1 MRLDSYLAKYYPEY
15 SRSMWQKYIAAGT
28 VLVNQKKQIS
38 AKYLMK
44 EDDEVSILEQPPP
57 PKAADLPIIFED
69 ENVLVVNKPT
79 GILSHAKGG
88 IIQESTVASWL
99 LEHISNITRIIPV
112 NINNREGIVHRLDR
126 DTSGV
131 MITAKNEPTAKLLG
145 RQFTDRKVKK
155 TYIAIAAGT
164 LKHQQATIDVP
175 IERNPKKPS
184 QFRVGSN
191 GKSAVTDYKVLA
203 QKDNLTLLELKPE
216 TGRTHQLRVHLLY
229 LKAPVLGDRIYGKQA
244 ERMFLHAHK
253 LEITIPGSQRKVFS
267 APLPKEFSRYFP
279 DISL

>member
-216 TGRTHQLRVHLLY
+216 TGRTHQLRVHLYY